1 MAKTKSNDEVVQP
14 FQTEYELLN
23 EHLAETIMLLESRID
38 DKNKIIRLLEQSQ
51 RKANNWPIQI
61 KRQAAIW
68 RWRLVVLIYRVFIL

>member
-1 MAKTKSNDEVVQP
+1 MAKTESNDEVVQP

-51 RKANNWPIQI
+51 RKANN
-61 KRQAAIW
+61 
-68 RWRLVVLIYRVFIL
+68 